1 MSNPITNG
9 IQYSVKF
16 SSKPSFK
23 VTRETTVASNYFQ
36 ELVDV
41 SVPDISKTTP
51 NPNRENYVVAYNS
64 TLNKFVIVDPDTVL
78 SAAATTSSVQPGLPT
93 DFVDTLDVDL
103 DDRIDLDAGSF

>member
-9 IQYSVKF
+9 IQYTVKF
-16 SSKPSFK
+16 APKASFK

-41 SVPDISKTTP
+41 SVPDISKITP
-51 NPNRENYVVAYNS
+51 NPQKENYVVAYNS

-78 SAAATTSSVQPGLPT
+78 SAASTTVSSQPGLPV
-93 DFVDTLDVDL
+93 DFVNTLDVDL
-103 DDRIDLDAGSF
+103 DDKIDLDAGTF